1 MLSSSIVA
9 GRVLVPHRT
18 LWCIAKFVTTIP
30 YNSEACLS
38 MKKRANRC
46 LVHMPS
52 WNACHARPPSY
63 STNLQSAAHRFYNG
77 GCNPTSPCST
87 NVAAPCSFFQDMLY
101 SLTDLRVIFVT
112 LHDELTDK
120 LTFGIVNGVDEK
132 ASQRKEGKATKH
144 VIKQAE
150 VASSASMCE

>member
-1 MLSSSIVA
+1 MQFFSRHALQLD
-9 GRVLVPHRT
+9 R
-18 LWCIAKFVTTIP
+18 
-30 YNSEACLS
+30 
-38 MKKRANRC
+38 
-46 LVHMPS
+46 PS
-52 WNACHARPPSY
+52 RY
-63 STNLQSAAHRFYNG
+63 
-77 GCNPTSPCST
+77 
-87 NVAAPCSFFQDMLY
+87 
-101 SLTDLRVIFVT
+101 FVT